1 MYLYKRVIMKRA
13 TPFSLFMVLFLLLAA
28 PMMVAGRILPVG
40 PGKTYVSPSL
50 AAQDAIP
57 GDTVLIFPNVYPG
70 GNFIGDLH
78 GTENAPIYFIGT
90 DVQTVVFSGGSQAFH
105 FSDVSYIHV
114 ENISITGQTGN
125 GMNIDDGGTFDTP
138 THHITIKN
146 CRFYDMGAQG
156 NNDMLKLSGVDHFI
170 VSGCTLRNGA
180 TGGSGIDMVG
190 CHHGVFEQNFFQNMG
205 SNSIQAKGGTQF
217 IVIRQNWFESGGQR
231 TLNLGGSTGLQFFR
245 PLDAPFEAADIDVY
259 ANVLIGS
266 WAPIAYVGCVRV
278 QVVNNTI
285 INPQN
290 WIIRIL
296 QETVDPARFL
306 PCGDNTFVNNIVYY
320 GNSLSR
326 HVNIGSNTAPETFVF
341 SNNLWYNADN
351 PAQSMPQLPVTE
363 TNAVIGQHPGFSDF
377 MNRDF
382 SLTASSPAL
391 DAGRETTFFT
401 DYEGNERP
409 SGPAFDIGAF
419 EFRYNTT
426 ALADEY
432 KVFGIHVYPNPFVSV
447 LNVENQQDGPDQIR
461 ITDSFGRLVATS
473 AVIKAGET
481 LVWNLS
487 FLPGGMYLLEGKT
500 ERRWVVKW

>member
-1 MYLYKRVIMKRA
+1 MKR
-13 TPFSLFMVLFLLLAA
+13 PFTFYLFTVLFLVLTTPLIL
-28 PMMVAGRILPVG
+28 AGRILPVG
-40 PGKTYVSPSL
+40 PGKTYASPAL
-50 AAQDAIP
+50 AARDAVP
-57 GDTVLIFPNVYPG
+57 GDTVLIFPAIYTG
-70 GNFIGDLH
+70 GNFIENLH

-90 DVQTVVFSGGSQAFH
+90 DAETVVFSGGSQSFH
-105 FSDVSYIHV
+105 FSDVSYIHI
-114 ENISITGQTGN
+114 ENMSITGQTGN

-156 NNDMLKLSGVDHFI
+156 NNDMLKLSGIDYFT

-190 CHHGVFEQNFFQNMG
+190 CHHGVFENNFFQNMG

-278 QVVNNTI
+278 KVVNNTI

-296 QETVDPARFL
+296 QETVDPTRFQ
-306 PCGDNTFVNNIVYY
+306 PCGDNSFINNIVYY

-351 PAQSMPQLPVTE
+351 PGQSMPQLPVTE
-363 TNAVIGQHPGFSDF
+363 NNAVIGQNPGFVDF
-377 MNRDF
+377 GNRDF
-382 SLTASSPAL
+382 SLTENSPAL
-391 DAGRETTFFT
+391 DKGLEDSFT
-401 DYEGNERP
+401 NDYDGEHRP

-419 EFRYNTT
+419 EFIYNTT
-426 ALADEY
+426 ATENQNTTTALT
-432 KVFGIHVYPNPFVSV
+432 VSPNPFLSS
-447 LNVENQQDGPDQIR
+447 LR
-461 ITDSFGRLVATS
+461 IHNRGESPIKISLRDIFGRLVSTS
-473 AVIKAGET
+473 PDILPGAEYH
-481 LVWNLS
+481 WDLS
-487 FLPGGMYLLEGKT
+487 FLPGGMYLVEGNKEST
-500 ERRWVVKW
+500 WVVKW